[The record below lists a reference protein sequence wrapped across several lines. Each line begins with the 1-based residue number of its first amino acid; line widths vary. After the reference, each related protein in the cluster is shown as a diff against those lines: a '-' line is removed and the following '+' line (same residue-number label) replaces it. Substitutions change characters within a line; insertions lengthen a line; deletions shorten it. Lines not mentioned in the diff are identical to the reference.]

1 MKNKLLDI
9 LYFPFK
15 LMGYI
20 MHCFGNA
27 RVHYFFYRAKIY
39 YYTEKYKRCFK
50 SFGKN
55 SIIGRPAL
63 LQGTEAISIGAN
75 CSIKEEVY
83 IRCYSNLQS
92 GGTAPEILIGNGVGI
107 GANSNISCSKKIVI
121 GDGVRIGRMVFI
133 TDNSHGKNDTI
144 AELNIPILE
153 RPVVSK
159 GPVIIGKNV
168 WIGERACILPN
179 VTIGD
184 YAIIAANAVVTKDVP
199 PYAVVGGSP
208 AKVLKIIEN

>member
-27 RVHYFFYRAKIY
+27 RVHYFFYRAKTY

-55 SIIGRPAL
+55 SIMGRPAL
-63 LQGTEAISIGAN
+63 LQGTEAISIGDG
-75 CSIKEEVY
+75 CSIKEDVS
-83 IRCYSNLQS
+83 IRCYTNIKLNSLS
-92 GGTAPEILIGNGVGI
+92 PEIKIGDGVGI
-107 GANSNISCSKKIVI
+107 GAFSNISCVNKIDI
-121 GDGVRIGRMVFI
+121 GNGVRIGRMVFI
-133 TDNSHGKNDTI
+133 TDNSHGLNDTI
-144 AELNIPILE
+144 SELNTPILS
-153 RPVVSK
+153 RKVTSK

-184 YAIIAANAVVTKDVP
+184 GAIIAANAVVTKDVP
-199 PYAVVGGSP
+199 PYSVVGGCP
-208 AKVLKIIEN
+208 AKVLKIIEK

>member
-9 LYFPFK
+9 FYSPFK

-27 RVHYFFYRAKIY
+27 HVHYFFYRAKIY

-50 SFGKN
+50 SFGRN
-55 SIIGRPAL
+55 SIMGKPAL
-63 LQGTEAISIGAN
+63 LQGTDAITIGDG
-75 CSIKEEVY
+75 CSIKEDVS
-83 IRCYSNLQS
+83 IRCYNNLEKSSQ
-92 GGTAPEILIGNGVGI
+92 IIIGNGVGI
-107 GANSNISCSKKIVI
+107 SALVNITCANKIVI
-121 GDGVRIGRMVFI
+121 GDGVRIGRMVLI
-133 TDNSHGKNDTI
+133 TDNSHGNNDTVT
-144 AELNIPILE
+144 ELNIPVLE
-153 RPVVSK
+153 RQVVSK
-159 GPVIIGKNV
+159 GSVVIGKNV

-184 YAIIAANAVVTKDVP
+184 GAIIAANAVVTKDVP
-199 PYAVVGGSP
+199 PYSIVGGCP

>member
-27 RVHYFFYRAKIY
+27 RVHYFFYRAKTY

-55 SIIGRPAL
+55 SIMGRPAL
-63 LQGTEAISIGAN
+63 LQGTEAISIGDG
-75 CSIKEEVY
+75 CSIKEDVS
-83 IRCYSNLQS
+83 IRCYTNIKLNSLS
-92 GGTAPEILIGNGVGI
+92 PEILIGNGVGI
-107 GANSNISCSKKIVI
+107 GANSNISCSNKIVI

-159 GPVIIGKNV
+159 GHVIIGKNV

-184 YAIIAANAVVTKDVP
+184 GAIIAANAVVTKDVP
-199 PYAVVGGSP
+199 PYSVVGGCP
-208 AKVLKIIEN
+208 AKVLKIIEK

>member
-1 MKNKLLDI
+1 MKNRVLNI
-9 LYFPFK
+9 FYFPFK
-15 LMGYI
+15 
-20 MHCFGNA
+20 CFGYLSHFLGNA
-27 RVHYFFYRAKIY
+27 KCHYFFYRAKIY
-39 YYTEKYKRCFK
+39 FYTEKYKRCFK

-83 IRCYSNLQS
+83 IRCYSNLQY
-92 GGTAPEILIGNGVGI
+92 GGTAPEIIIGDGVGI
-107 GANSNISCSKKIVI
+107 GAFSNISCVNKIDI
-121 GDGVRIGRMVFI
+121 GNGVRIGRMVFI
-133 TDNSHGKNDTI
+133 TDNSHGLNDTI
-144 AELNIPILE
+144 SELNTPILS
-153 RPVVSK
+153 RKVTSK

-184 YAIIAANAVVTKDVP
+184 GAIIAANAVVTKDVP
-199 PYAVVGGSP
+199 PYSVVGGCP
-208 AKVLKIIEN
+208 AKVLKIIEK

>member
-1 MKNKLLDI
+1 MKNRLLDI

-39 YYTEKYKRCFK
+39 YYTEKYKSCFK

-55 SIIGRPAL
+55 SIMGRPAL
-63 LQGTEAISIGAN
+63 LQGTEAISIGDG
-75 CSIKEEVY
+75 CSIKEDVS
-83 IRCYSNLQS
+83 IRCYNNLEKSSQ
-92 GGTAPEILIGNGVGI
+92 ILIGNGVGI
-107 GANSNISCSKKIVI
+107 GANSNISCSNKIVI

-184 YAIIAANAVVTKDVP
+184 GAIIAANAVVTKDVP
-199 PYAVVGGSP
+199 PYSVVGGCP
-208 AKVLKIIEN
+208 AKVLKIIEK

>member
-55 SIIGRPAL
+55 SIMGRPAL
-63 LQGTEAISIGAN
+63 LQGTDAISIGDG
-75 CSIKEEVY
+75 CSIQENVL
-83 IRCYSNLQS
+83 IRCYKDLNYQGYSSNM
-92 GGTAPEILIGNGVGI
+92 IIGNRVSI
-107 GANSNISCSKKIVI
+107 GANSNISCSNKIVI
-121 GDGVRIGRMVFI
+121 GDGVVIGRVVFI

-153 RPVVSK
+153 RSVVSK

-184 YAIIAANAVVTKDVP
+184 GAIIAANAVVTKDVP
-199 PYAVVGGSP
+199 PYSVVGGCP
-208 AKVLKIIEN
+208 AKVLKIIEK

>member
-55 SIIGRPAL
+55 SIMGRPVL
-63 LQGTEAISIGAN
+63 LQGTDAISIGDG
-75 CSIKEEVY
+75 CSIKEDVS
-83 IRCYSNLQS
+83 IRCYTDIKLNSLS
-92 GGTAPEILIGNGVGI
+92 PEILIGNGVGI
-107 GANSNISCSKKIVI
+107 GANSNISCSNKIVI

-153 RPVVSK
+153 RPVISK

-184 YAIIAANAVVTKDVP
+184 GAIIAANAVVTKDVP
-199 PYAVVGGSP
+199 PYSVVGGCP
-208 AKVLKIIEN
+208 AKVLKIIEK